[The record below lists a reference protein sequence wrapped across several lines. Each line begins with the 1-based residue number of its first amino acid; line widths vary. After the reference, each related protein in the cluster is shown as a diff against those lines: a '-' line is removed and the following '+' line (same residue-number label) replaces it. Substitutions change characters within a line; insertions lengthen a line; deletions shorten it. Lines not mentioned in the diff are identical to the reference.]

1 MSDGP
6 MLPYKKIQL
15 DISLADVVP
24 GDTEVIR
31 YGIDVDGE
39 FEGIRYNTCTVMQDA
54 LKTIQSAV
62 PEQYQKDFIALYM
75 RINRD
80 IIPHTDSGVKTVVN
94 TYLQAGGYTT
104 DFNAPK
110 AGATPFKIP
119 NQTDGVSYQFEDV
132 DVLHSF
138 TAQDGDTYILD
149 VTQMHSVHSG
159 ADKDRV
165 ALALSTHLPFEKVCE
180 IFS

>member
-1 MSDGP
+1 

-15 DISLADVVP
+15 DISVDDVVP
-24 GDTEVIR
+24 RDTEVIR
-31 YGIDVDGE
+31 YGIDVDGG
-39 FEGIRYNTCTVMQDA
+39 FEGIRYNTCTVMEDA
-54 LKTIQSAV
+54 LQTIQAAV

-80 IIPHTDSGVKTVVN
+80 IIPHIDSGVKTVVN
-94 TYLQAGGYTT
+94 TYLTSGGYKT

-110 AGATPFKIP
+110 AGATPFQMP
-119 NQTDGVSYQFEDV
+119 NQTDGVSYHFEDV

-159 ADKDRV
+159 TDKDRV